1 MKLLRHD
8 FWRGTALKLL
18 AEQVRGRRGVGR
30 PDDLLLLLGQVS
42 CEAPAACR
50 EHPDAPV
57 RDFDVG
63 EYFCGRE
70 LVLLSVSKTTVRV
83 TICSHV
89 EF

>member
-1 MKLLRHD
+1 MFTSITPPS
-8 FWRGTALKLL
+8 FWLNRSAAGA
-18 AEQVRGRRGVGR
+18 QGR

-42 CEAPAACR
+42 CEAPAAGR
-50 EHPDAPV
+50 EHPHAPI

-70 LVLLSVSKTTVRV
+70 LVLLSVSKAAVRV

-89 EF
+89 DF